1 MWNQWS
7 QGSPAFKKSI
17 YDKIA
22 KMTKAITPDAS
33 KIKNHISAMEKILRQ
48 STQPHDDTTSD
59 GYVSAPQKASTDDS

>member
-1 MWNQWS
+1 
-7 QGSPAFKKSI
+7 
-17 YDKIA
+17 
-22 KMTKAITPDAS
+22 MTKAITPDAS